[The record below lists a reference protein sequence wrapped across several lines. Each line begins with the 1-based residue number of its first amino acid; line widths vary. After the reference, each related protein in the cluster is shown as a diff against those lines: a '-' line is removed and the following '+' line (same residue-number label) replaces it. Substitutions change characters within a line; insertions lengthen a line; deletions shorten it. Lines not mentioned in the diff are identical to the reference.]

1 MSMMPRSRF
10 ALVLATTASIAL
22 LSVPLAVSVW
32 NSPAWASSASAG
44 LQNDEGPGHSSPLGR
59 VPPRPAN
66 GQRAVAPVAPPVFT
80 LTPPSAPM
88 VDADGVYHP
97 ETFTLSNGMA
107 VVVVPNHRAPI
118 VSQMVWYQVGAAD
131 EPLGKSGLAHLL
143 EHLMFK
149 GTPTVPDGAFS
160 RTVAANGGNDNAFTS
175 WDYTSYFQNIAKDR
189 LELVMQ
195 MEADRMANLTLSEDQ
210 VTSERAVVY
219 AERQQTTD
227 NEPIDRL
234 REAMRA
240 ALFVHH
246 PYGRPIV
253 GWADEIKALTRED
266 ALAFY
271 RTWYSPSNAVLVV
284 SGDITAEELK
294 PIAER
299 TYGKLAARDVPV
311 RHRVQEPDLSAERRV
326 ILRDAGVSQPVLMRS
341 YLAPSYRTG
350 DRQQVVP
357 LQVLAEIM
365 GGGTTSRLYRRL
377 VMDLRLATDV
387 QFDYDPMAF
396 DLSTAS
402 LGASP
407 VSGRDLHLVE
417 TAMDAAVHELLTNG
431 VSDTELA
438 NAKRRLIDGAV
449 FARDSV
455 QAPAYVFGMTLATGG
470 DISDVEAW
478 PKRVMD
484 VTKDQIMAAAHA
496 LFDQKG
502 FVTGELQPDPSK
514 PASASPATA
523 PATGAGRGVT
533 LSPAGGGVH

>member
-1 MSMMPRSRF
+1 MSTIIRSRV
-10 ALVLATTASIAL
+10 ALILATTASISL
-22 LSVPLAVSVW
+22 LSASLALSVW
-32 NSPAWASSASAG
+32 TTPAWATSASAG
-44 LQNDEGPGHSSPLGR
+44 LQNDEGPGHSAPLGR
-59 VPPRPAN
+59 IPPRPN
-66 GQRAVAPVAPPVFT
+66 NQRAATPVSPPVFT
-80 LTPPSAPM
+80 LTPPSIPSITE
-88 VDADGVYHP
+88 DGVYHP
-97 ETFTLSNGMA
+97 EAFTLSNGMA

-118 VSQMVWYQVGAAD
+118 ISQMVWYQVGAAD

-149 GTPTVPDGAFS
+149 GTQNVPDGAFS
-160 RTVAANGGNDNAFTS
+160 RTVAANGGNDNAFTG
-175 WDYTSYFQNIAKDR
+175 WDYTAYFQNIAKDR

-195 MEADRMANLTLSEDQ
+195 MEADRMVNLTLSEDQ

-271 RTWYSPSNAVLVV
+271 HTWYSPSNAVLVV

-299 TYGKLAARDVPV
+299 TYGKLAARDVPI
-311 RHRVQEPDLSAERRV
+311 RQRVQEPDLNAERRV

-341 YLAPSYRTG
+341 YLAPSYRAG
-350 DRQQVVP
+350 DRQQIVP
-357 LQVLAEIM
+357 LEVLSEIM
-365 GGGTTSRLYRRL
+365 GGGPTSRLYLRL
-377 VMDLRLATDV
+377 VMDLRLATSV
-387 QFDYDPMAF
+387 QFSYDPMAF

-402 LGASP
+402 LSASP
-407 VSGRDLHLVE
+407 VAGRDLRLVE
-417 TAMDAAVHELLTNG
+417 TAMDAAVRELLING
-431 VSDTELA
+431 ISDAELA
-438 NAKRRLIDGAV
+438 NAKRRLVDGAI

-484 VTKDQIMAAAHA
+484 VTKEQVMAAAHA
-496 LFDQKG
+496 IFDEKG
-502 FVTGELQPDPSK
+502 FVTGELLPDPSR
-514 PASASPATA
+514 PASSA
-523 PATGAGRGVT
+523 PASGTGHGVV